1 MELTVLTLSFTLFL
15 LLGVPVAF
23 AIGLSSVAT
32 ILAAGLP
39 VAVVFQKMVGGMQV
53 FSFLAIPF
61 FVFAG
66 ELMLYGGIADRIV
79 RFTNSKHMPKAP

>member
-1 MELTVLTLSFTLFL
+1 MTGSTTADVVNRLRPKLME
-15 LLGVPVAF
+15 
-23 AIGLSSVAT
+23 
-32 ILAAGLP
+32 
-39 VAVVFQKMVGGMQV
+39 VGGMQV

-79 RFTNSKHMPKAP
+79 RWTGARGPVPALPATA